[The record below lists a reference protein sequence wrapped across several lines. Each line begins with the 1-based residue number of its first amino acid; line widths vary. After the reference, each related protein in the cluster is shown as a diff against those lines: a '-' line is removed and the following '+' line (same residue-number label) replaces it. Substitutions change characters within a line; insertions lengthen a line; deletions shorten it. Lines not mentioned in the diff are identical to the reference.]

1 MPADIQE
8 PQSPCDAASK
18 PNPALFDAL
27 HAARMGGANSPRV
40 TWIVGASSGI
50 GRALAEEL
58 IQRGDTVVI
67 SARTM
72 PALMEQAMIHPQ
84 RMMPIAVDVTD
95 LGSLEAALTQI
106 LFHWGRVDRVILNAA
121 DYAPMGLAEFDP
133 ALFERLMRIN
143 FMGVIN
149 GIEAVRAYFIER
161 GAGQIIITAS
171 VAGYR
176 GLPYAAPYGATKAA
190 LINMAESLAP
200 EFATHGVRLR
210 VINPGFVRTP
220 MTAKNTFEMPG
231 LIEPDEAAMRIAR
244 QLEGRQFEVLVPRGF
259 GWLMK
264 LIRVLPYSLF
274 FALTRR
280 MLKK

>member
-1 MPADIQE
+1 MSKNWVTNPNE
-8 PQSPCDAASK
+8 PQAGL
-18 PNPALFDAL
+18 PNPALFEAL
-27 HAARMGGANSPRV
+27 QAARMGTHSSPRV

-58 IQRGDTVVI
+58 VQRGDSVVI
-67 SARTM
+67 SARSM
-72 PALMEQAMIHPQ
+72 APLLEQAIIQPQ
-84 RMMPIAVDVTD
+84 RIMPIAVDVTD
-95 LGSLEAALTQI
+95 QASLAQALTQI
-106 LFHWGRVDRVILNAA
+106 LMHWGRIDRVILNAA

-133 ALFERLMRIN
+133 ALFERLMQVN
-143 FMGVIN
+143 FMGIIY
-149 GIEAVRAYFIER
+149 GIEAVRAYFLAR

-200 EFATHGVRLR
+200 EFAAHGVRLR
-210 VINPGFVRTP
+210 VISPGFVRTP
-220 MTAKNTFEMPG
+220 MTAKNTFTMPG
-231 LIEPDEAAMRIAR
+231 IIEPAQAAYRIAR
-244 QLEGRQFEVLVPRGF
+244 QLEGSQFELLVPRGF

-264 LIRVLPYSLF
+264 LIRVLPYPIF